1 MRPELVSIV
10 MPAYNCSAYIRETI
24 ESVLGQSYPYWELI
38 VVDDC
43 SSDNTRDIVSE
54 YMKEVTYS
62 IFFIR
67 KEIRRGSSANESY
80 RRGSGKIYRLF
91 RFR

>member
-24 ESVLGQSYPYWELI
+24 ESVLKQSYPYWELI

-43 SSDNTRDIVSE
+43 SSDNTREIVSE
-54 YMKEVTYS
+54 YMKRDS
-62 IFFIR
+62 RI
-67 KEIRRGSSANESY
+67 
-80 RRGSGKIYRLF
+80 RLF
-91 RFR
+91 FLIRDLVSLQLEQKLQTRHEGNI